1 MGETLEFKRS
11 DGRRY
16 DELRSVKITRNFI
29 SYAEGSVLFEAGNTR
44 VICTASVEYKVPPF
58 IKEQGHGGWI
68 TAEYSLIPR
77 ATQTRIIRDSIRGQI
92 NGRSQEI
99 QRLVGR
105 SLRAVVDLEVLGG
118 LTVWM
123 DCDVIQADG
132 GTRTASITGAFVA
145 LHDCLSKLL
154 TEKKI
159 AAFPIN
165 DYVAAISVGKVN
177 DELLLD
183 LCFEEDKIA
192 QVDMNIVM
200 TGNSKF
206 IEIQGTGEAG
216 LFSKEEMDT
225 MVSLGQSGI
234 KKLIEIQMK
243 TIGEDL
249 IKK

>member
-1 MGETLEFKRS
+1 MFKRP
-11 DGRRY
+11 DGRKY

-29 SYAEGSVLFEAGNTR
+29 TYAEGSVLFEAGNTR
-44 VICTASVEYKVPPF
+44 VICTASMENKVPPF

-77 ATQTRIIRDSIRGQI
+77 ATQTRIIRDSVKGQI

-105 SLRAVVDLEVLGG
+105 SLRAVVDLEALDGF
-118 LTVWM
+118 TIWI

-132 GTRTASITGAFVA
+132 GTRTASITGAFIA

-154 TEKKI
+154 TGRKI

-165 DYVAAISVGKVN
+165 DYVAAVSVGKVD

-200 TGNSKF
+200 TGSSKL

-216 LFSKEEMDT
+216 LFSKEEMDA

-234 KKLIEIQMK
+234 KKLIELQMK

-249 IKK
+249 VKK

>member
-1 MGETLEFKRS
+1 MAFVRP
-11 DGRRY
+11 DGRKN
-16 DELRSVKITRNFI
+16 DEIRNVKITRNFI
-29 SYAEGSVLFEAGNTR
+29 SYAEGSVLYEAGKTR
-44 VICTASVEYKVPPF
+44 IICTASFENKVPPF

-68 TAEYSLIPR
+68 TAEYSLLPR
-77 ATQTRIIRDSIRGQI
+77 ATQTRIIRDSVKGQI

-105 SLRAVVDLEVLGG
+105 SLRAVVDLSVLDGF
-118 LTVWM
+118 TIWI

-132 GTRTASITGAFVA
+132 GTRTAAITGAYVA
-145 LHDCLSKLL
+145 LYDCLSRLL

-159 AAFPIN
+159 SKFPIT
-165 DYVAAISVGKVN
+165 DYVAAISVGKVE
-177 DELLLD
+177 DEILLD
-183 LCFEEDKIA
+183 LCFEEDRIA

-216 LFSKEEMDT
+216 IFSKEEMDA
-225 MVSLGQSGI
+225 MISLGQKGI

-243 TIGEDL
+243 AIGENL
-249 IKK
+249 INK